1 MLLLV
6 IIEERES
13 VNIMVVMLGRE
24 VGQMCAERIYLDS
37 SSRMTYFN
45 SAILIDDLVE
55 LRSGFLSLG
64 PGHMKG
70 EPFILKNLLV
80 VSRSQ
85 FGSYFDSPCWLL
97 WSIKLGLLQF
107 CIWSIEL
114 VCCS

>member
-1 MLLLV
+1 MWLNGAIYMLLLV

-70 EPFILKNLLV
+70 EPFILKNLLYPGAN
-80 VSRSQ
+80 S
-85 FGSYFDSPCWLL
+85 DLI
-97 WSIKLGLLQF
+97 SIALAG
-107 CIWSIEL
+107 CYGASN
-114 VCCS
+114 